1 MSSKTENT
9 GKKTI
14 LGELELGDTL
24 IIRGISDTYR
34 GHIDIE
40 RRKLGI
46 CKIFINQRGQQQLFS
61 HRSDKRTIEPLSDG
75 RYILISV

>member
-24 IIRGISDTYR
+24 IIRGISYTYI

-40 RRKLGI
+40 RRKLGM

-61 HRSDKRTIEPLSDG
+61 YRSDKRTIEPLSDG
-75 RYILISV
+75 RYILIAV